1 MKRNFNIHDLRIFYN
16 VVMTGSTRQAALAMH
31 MTQPAVSHAI
41 SRLERATGVALFD
54 RSRKTLRPTEAG
66 HYLYRE
72 AKHVL
77 DELVRI
83 DEALHSIEQFGGHGL
98 RIATS
103 PALALAYAP
112 DAVRHYLQRHGARP
126 CSIDVE
132 SSVQVLSAVDTRRA
146 DFGLG
151 AVARDNSRLCY
162 HPFLRTD
169 VMAILHRAH
178 PLASQPAV
186 AVDAIPLQDYVQPL
200 WSDYVVAQ
208 GDIAASLRLRSGI
221 QAHMSLLP
229 GTVRAIRGISLVNA
243 LSASDIEAAY
253 PELTARPLT
262 TRQWFDFVLITRQE
276 DSGLDLTE
284 RLLEA
289 LRTTA
294 QTRRQGGYAATIMLL
309 PASGTA

>member
-1 MKRNFNIHDLRIFYN
+1 MPMKRNFNIHDLRIFYT
-16 VVMTGSTRQAALAMH
+16 VVMTGSTRQAAQAMH
-31 MTQPAVSHAI
+31 MTQPAISHAI
-41 SRLERATGVALFD
+41 SRLEGATGVVLFD

-77 DELVRI
+77 DDLVRI
-83 DEALHSIEQFGGHGL
+83 DEALHSIEQFGGRGL

-103 PALALAYAP
+103 PALALAFAP
-112 DAVRHYLQRHGARP
+112 EAVRYTLQAHGARP
-126 CSIDVE
+126 VSIDVE

-162 HPFLRTD
+162 RPFLRTD
-169 VMAILHRAH
+169 VMAIVHRAH
-178 PLASQPAV
+178 PLAGQAAV
-186 AVDAIPLQDYVQPL
+186 AVADIPLEDYVQPL

-208 GDIAASLRLRSGI
+208 GDIGASLRLRSGI

-229 GTVRAIRGISLVNA
+229 GSVRAIQGISLVNA
-243 LSASDIEAAY
+243 LSASDIEATY
-253 PELTARPLT
+253 PELVARPLT

-276 DSGLDLTE
+276 DGRLELTE
-284 RLLEA
+284 RLLDA
-289 LRTTA
+289 LRVIA
-294 QTRRQGGYAATIMLL
+294 QTRRQGVYADTIALL
-309 PASGTA
+309 G